1 MSTQDVSES
10 RPGRPE
16 RAVRHRF
23 RRVAKPLLLVLLG
36 LGSGLALAEFILR
49 IAGPMPFAVDGD
61 RIRLSVNAGS
71 LGSNDTHSKLDR
83 RIFIWENSL
92 GFRGADPPRSFDRH
106 LTIVAVGGS
115 TTECLLLDEGDDWP
129 ARLRRRLAPAIG
141 RLWVNNAGLDGH
153 STFGHQALIDAHIA
167 RLSPDIVLY
176 LVGVNDIGRG
186 EPNAFDEGSR
196 PIARSDAPTP
206 GPWVRLARHSRVASL
221 ALNAYRMV
229 RAFRWSLGHGQVDL
243 LSVEHVDKNA
253 DNGPTMDHDPYL
265 RGYQQR
271 LAALVASSR
280 EHGMQ
285 PVLVTQPLL
294 YGAGVDPTTGA
305 DLATVRIRDL
315 GGSTAWRLMER
326 YNDVTRRLGR
336 VADVPVID
344 LAAEMPKD
352 SR

>member
-1 MSTQDVSES
+1 
-10 RPGRPE
+10 
-16 RAVRHRF
+16 
-23 RRVAKPLLLVLLG
+23 
-36 LGSGLALAEFILR
+36 
-49 IAGPMPFAVDGD
+49 
-61 RIRLSVNAGS
+61 
-71 LGSNDTHSKLDR
+71 
-83 RIFIWENSL
+83 
-92 GFRGADPPRSFDRH
+92 
-106 LTIVAVGGS
+106 
-115 TTECLLLDEGDDWP
+115 
-129 ARLRRRLAPAIG
+129 
-141 RLWVNNAGLDGH
+141 
-153 STFGHQALIDAHIA
+153 
-167 RLSPDIVLY
+167 VLY

-294 YGAGVDPTTGA
+294 YGAGVDPTTGV

-352 SR
+352 SRYYYDWMHYTPAGSEMVANVIASHLCPIVHARFPDHSTGDCPDIAQPEPAN